1 MACDRR
7 HVALVGWHAICDR
20 RWHVAAQMHIRPCT
34 DKHKALRYAIEG
46 ATLLGDMPH
55 KVSRH
60 KVSRAFKV
68 SRASSKKEDMKER
81 GHACPKP

>member
-1 MACDRR
+1 MRQK
-7 HVALVGWHAICDR
+7 VARCCTDAHKAL
-20 RWHVAAQMHIRPCT
+20 QMNIRPCT